1 MIRHVFILAALLG
14 IWLGLPS
21 CKKCTVCTVKDS
33 NGNIVVNAE
42 ESCGSNS
49 DIEAAQAKARD
60 KATLLSGTY
69 SCEKP

>member
-1 MIRHVFILAALLG
+1 MTRPAFILVAFFAV
-14 IWLGLPS
+14 WVGLPS

-42 ESCGSNS
+42 ESCGSNA
-49 DIEAAQAKARD
+49 DIEAAKAKARD
-60 KATLLSGTY
+60 KAALLSGTY